1 MLLIKRSKDI
11 AGQVLVNALLAQG
24 GGDVVRRRSSSDEA
38 CGFHRGICAVI
49 DQAAVNKPCH
59 DIRDA
64 RTDHRFRFF
73 DITAISANTPLKNL
87 TDLMRSGR
95 VTGQIGQCGG
105 PQGSLTQW
113 VIMVQRNS
121 LLVRRGSVAYVL
133 PGIRTAPI
141 DPMSRPVPTTAETT
155 PLAPIAGPRL
165 RSYGAVNGRG
175 LWTLYLKEVRRFL
188 KVFQQTI
195 AAPVVTTLLFFA
207 IFTLALGR
215 SVEMVDGI
223 GFSAFLAPGLVMM
236 AMVQNAF
243 ANTSSTLVIGKIQ
256 GNIVDVLM
264 PPLAPWELTAGFALG
279 GISRGLVV
287 GAVTVVVIAL
297 FAPVAI
303 HDLFAVIYFAI
314 AACTMM
320 ALLGIL
326 GGIWSEK
333 FDHIAAVTNFVVTP
347 LTFLSGTFYS
357 IERLPEIWRTVAYFN
372 PFFYMID
379 GFRYGFIGH
388 SDAPLWLGVAVLLV
402 VDLALLTLTWWLFRI
417 GYKLKT

>member
-1 MLLIKRSKDI
+1 MPRSVPI
-11 AGQVLVNALLAQG
+11 A
-24 GGDVVRRRSSSDEA
+24 
-38 CGFHRGICAVI
+38 
-49 DQAAVNKPCH
+49 AAG
-59 DIRDA
+59 
-64 RTDHRFRFF
+64 
-73 DITAISANTPLKNL
+73 SA
-87 TDLMRSGR
+87 
-95 VTGQIGQCGG
+95 
-105 PQGSLTQW
+105 
-113 VIMVQRNS
+113 
-121 LLVRRGSVAYVL
+121 
-133 PGIRTAPI
+133 TAP
-141 DPMSRPVPTTAETT
+141 
-155 PLAPIAGPRL
+155 GPRL

-215 SVEMVDGI
+215 SVEMVEGVA
-223 GFSAFLAPGLVMM
+223 FAAFLAPGLVMM

-243 ANTSSTLVIGKIQ
+243 ANTSSSLVIGKIQ

-264 PPLAPWELTAGFALG
+264 PPLAPWELTAGFVLG
-279 GISRGLVV
+279 GITRGLVV
-287 GAVTVVVIAL
+287 GAVTAGVMAL

-303 HDLFAVIYFAI
+303 HDIGAVVYFAV
-314 AACTMM
+314 AASAMM
-320 ALLGIL
+320 ALLGVL

-357 IERLPEIWRTVAYFN
+357 IERLPAFWGAVAHAN

-388 SDAPLWLGVAVLLV
+388 SDAPVWLGVAVLAA
-402 VDLALLTLTWWLFRI
+402 VDAALALAAWWLFRI
-417 GYKLKT
+417 GYRLKS